1 MIVAAPTPKMKFI
14 YNDKLRPLLDM
25 GRANVRRASHV
36 EPHGTQWTAD
46 LSPVGGPLLG
56 PFDLRQEA
64 LDAEV
69 AWLAEHLGDLECEEE

>member
-1 MIVAAPTPKMKFI
+1 MIVAATPKMKFI
-14 YNDKLRPLLDM
+14 YKDELRPLLEM
-25 GRANVRRASHV
+25 GKASVRRASHV
-36 EPHGTQWTAD
+36 EPCGTQWTAD

-69 AWLAEHLGDLECEEE
+69 AWLAEHLGEIE